1 MFPALVVWMDR
12 NERVE
17 TLMTAMLDNRK
28 FVKNTVQ
35 KIYEEEIKTRCSYMN
50 ISGEVEKLRMLDSA
64 KSYFQILQRETQ
76 DGLEINDDRNI
87 TYISISGNP

>member
-1 MFPALVVWMDR
+1 MQRHAERFEDTEYTRVLFPALVARTDR

-28 FVKNTVQ
+28 FVKNTAQ
-35 KIYEEEIKTRCSYMN
+35 KIYEEEIKTHCSYMI

-64 KSYFQILQRETQ
+64 KAIFKYYEERHGM
-76 DGLEINDDRNI
+76 D
-87 TYISISGNP
+87 